1 MTIELRVEKNI
12 SMDEIAKTLLR
23 DDIYFLPNIGTII
36 GDAIL
41 DKYNTNIDSV
51 DNAIDNLTRDDYI
64 ELFKALAEHLE
75 KKRVDK

>member
-41 DKYNTNIDSV
+41 DEYNTNIDSV